1 MDIHAD
7 KTDMIKL
14 FEQLK
19 NSQIKGSAPFPFIV
33 TLKIEV

>member
-1 MDIHAD
+1 MMK
-7 KTDMIKL
+7 KTDMSKL

-19 NSQIKGSAPFPFIV
+19 NYQIRGSAPFSFIV